1 VNSTLL
7 VTLLERHDFA
17 LLPSGRLDP

>member
-17 LLPSGRLDP
+17 LLPLGRLDP

>member
-17 LLPSGRLDP
+17 LLPSGRLDL